1 MVWTVQRKRG
11 FTSWSKVTYNKN
23 LKIFPIT
30 PSIPHWTP
38 PINSQKL
45 SQKFKKY
52 WYKINCVNQQV
63 KSVIRKSK
71 KRAKKRVSLAHRH
84 SSSLCTVMIRNWRGF
99 RDLYFLNLPWTCL
112 ASILLLGPR
121 RTASKHSMFLR
132 HVSTISSWIFP
143 NEKKEKF
150 KNLMNFGGIEGLWKW
165 TLSVYD
171 FFLMEISTVIFWIF
185 YWFFYC
191 TKKLLKMRPSVN

>member
-1 MVWTVQRKRG
+1 MTWLAEDKKFDKIWGDLNHFKKKGKGLYENFRYFSVGFEPTTFKFWTVQRKKG

-30 PSIPHWTP
+30 PSTPHWTP

-63 KSVIRKSK
+63 KSAIRKSK

-132 HVSTISSWIFP
+132 HVSTISSWIFSR
-143 NEKKEKF
+143 KERK
-150 KNLMNFGGIEGLWKW
+150 I
-165 TLSVYD
+165 
-171 FFLMEISTVIFWIF
+171 
-185 YWFFYC
+185 
-191 TKKLLKMRPSVN
+191 